1 MSEEENR
8 EIIKAWCDGVP
19 VQYWWDADAQW
30 RDYPAY
36 GREAFDINTYY
47 VGDPTLTWRVKPE
60 PLLPYFDA
68 DRNLD

>member
-1 MSEEENR
+1 MPS
-8 EIIKAWCDGVP
+8 G
-19 VQYWWDADAQW
+19 

-47 VGDPTLTWRVKPE
+47 VGDPTLTWRVKRE
-60 PLLPYFDA
+60 PLLPYFDV